1 MYQVHSI
8 FQLILVQEDNQY
20 FVTDKLDEG
29 QAILTPDEMELYKK
43 TEPEESNVSIEYS
56 QVAELNDLE
65 GYVGYLD
72 EAIQA
77 MEAEN
82 INDNGKSEVT
92 QYVQYALEDLSSA
105 NAEVEKNQIDIKEE
119 VLTQMKAAVVS
130 AKEQFSQLL
139 SQNEIGFN
147 KNLNTILRLQT
158 NQISFKK
165 PTYIQLPDEFEN
177 LDEVTGLRIFLDE
190 TSYVYI
196 DGKDLEALA
205 GLKIKI
211 ERLKDKKTYEITF
224 LDQQDNMID
233 QLEQTITFAF
243 PAQNEFTT
251 VEAAYDGES
260 QNWGGQYDGV
270 SGNISFGT
278 KYSGSCQIIDNRVNI
293 KDISHLT
300 SREQSAIKFMVS
312 KGYLNLE
319 NDYFYPEA
327 SFSRYEF
334 AQALVKMFFALD
346 KSLETSFKDIPEDSE
361 YYAYVASGETYDII
375 KGFVDQTFRGEN
387 NISKEQVISLCA
399 RTIAE
404 QKGYVY
410 PEHIEDY
417 IKFAD
422 ESEIAKWA
430 VEDIALAV
438 QSGLITNGGNLLPK
452 TEITKAES
460 AKVLYELF
468 MLFYETSPGEVIEV
482 SPVQKGY
489 SILGI
494 IIVLVLVIGMI
505 RRFVKR
511 NKVILTMIAC
521 TVAIIA
527 TLIIGF
533 KGGF

>member
-1 MYQVHSI
+1 
-8 FQLILVQEDNQY
+8 
-20 FVTDKLDEG
+20 
-29 QAILTPDEMELYKK
+29 
-43 TEPEESNVSIEYS
+43 
-56 QVAELNDLE
+56 
-65 GYVGYLD
+65 
-72 EAIQA
+72 
-77 MEAEN
+77 
-82 INDNGKSEVT
+82 
-92 QYVQYALEDLSSA
+92 
-105 NAEVEKNQIDIKEE
+105 
-119 VLTQMKAAVVS
+119 
-130 AKEQFSQLL
+130 
-139 SQNEIGFN
+139 
-147 KNLNTILRLQT
+147 
-158 NQISFKK
+158 
-165 PTYIQLPDEFEN
+165 
-177 LDEVTGLRIFLDE
+177 
-190 TSYVYI
+190 
-196 DGKDLEALA
+196 
-205 GLKIKI
+205 
-211 ERLKDKKTYEITF
+211 
-224 LDQQDNMID
+224 MID